1 MGLWTSYWMYPLQDY
16 FRLSASWIWSPCV
29 WFVIFNCCVGLVY
42 SLSCTDLPHPAIVI
56 EVGLL
61 ICLLKKRSTHTSKY
75 ANDLNVVL
83 SRMHINKNSND
94 FFSVILI
101 ISNIR
106 RIFEKKKHYFSSRI
120 VTKHNLRRMKY

>member
-1 MGLWTSYWMYPLQDY
+1 M
-16 FRLSASWIWSPCV
+16 
-29 WFVIFNCCVGLVY
+29 Y

-61 ICLLKKRSTHTSKY
+61 ICLLKKRSTHTLKY

-94 FFSVILI
+94 FFFCNLD
-101 ISNIR
+101 NL
-106 RIFEKKKHYFSSRI
+106 KHKDI
-120 VTKHNLRRMKY
+120 